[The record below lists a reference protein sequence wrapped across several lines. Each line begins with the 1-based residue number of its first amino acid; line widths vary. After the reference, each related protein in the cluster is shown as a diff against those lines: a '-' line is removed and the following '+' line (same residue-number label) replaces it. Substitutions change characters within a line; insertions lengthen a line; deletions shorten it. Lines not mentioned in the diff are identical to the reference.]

1 MLGAGGMGEVYRA
14 RDTRLKRDVA
24 IKILP
29 AAFAQDPDRIARL
42 QREAE
47 VLATLNHPNIAAVYG
62 FEETSAASGIVLELV
77 EGPTLA
83 DRLVHGPMPIDEAL
97 AIAKQI
103 ADALDAAH
111 EKSVIHRDLKPA
123 NIKVTPG
130 GKVKVLDF
138 GLAKMAEVVPG
149 HASSLSM
156 SPTLAVHET
165 SAGLILGTAGYMSPE
180 QARGRPVDRRSDIWS
195 FGCVLFEML
204 AGRPAFDTGETV
216 SDAVAAILTREPD
229 WNALPADLPSSIRR
243 LLRRCLEKDPA
254 RRLHHIVDARLE
266 IADATSA
273 SSADE
278 TVATLAVRPLWTRL
292 LPWAVA
298 GTAVVMSFA
307 LWMTS
312 GGRQSEFAPV
322 RRVELT
328 LPNGVELF
336 SGNRS
341 VAISPDGSRVAY
353 IGVNAG
359 TRRVYVRALDQFETT
374 GIQGSDSA
382 TACVFSPDGRSMAF
396 VALGGIIKTFSLS
409 SGLVNTV
416 TDGASFF
423 YGATWGEDGQIV
435 FVKSGELWQIPAS
448 GGTARQLTQLGGAQG
463 DTLHTQPMYLPG
475 GKSLLFAVAS
485 GDRRRIDAL
494 VLATGERRTVVDD
507 ATLPLY
513 ARSGHIVFFRNGEL
527 LAAPFDADRLAL
539 IGSPVQAV
547 EKLPVQLRGVPSMDI
562 SNSGTVAYA
571 PTTAVSRLVFV
582 SRQGAE
588 RPLNDVARN
597 YTNPRLSPDGTRLV
611 VQAGDLW
618 TQDLA
623 RSNFTRLAARD
634 AVINAFPTWFPDGR
648 RVIYRSPSG
657 LRIQD
662 AEGTGQP
669 QILSGTSDNDYPG
682 SFASDDALVIARST
696 QKTSLDIL
704 SLSLHDSTTVKP
716 LLMTP
721 AYEGGPRLSPDGKW
735 LAYVSDE
742 SGQNDVYLRP
752 YPAVDRRWTVSTQGG
767 TQPVW
772 NANGKEIFYRN
783 NDKMMVVELTSTP
796 DVKLSTPRLLFE
808 QRYAYG
814 VGITIANYDVTPD
827 GQNFIMVKDEV
838 TGGRL
843 NVIFNWFTELSRL
856 APTP

>member
-1 MLGAGGMGEVYRA
+1 MGEVYRA
-14 RDTRLKRDVA
+14 RDTKLKRDVA

-62 FEETSAASGIVLELV
+62 FEESAASTGIVLELV

-83 DRLVHGPMPIDEAL
+83 DRIVQGAMPLDEAL

-103 ADALDAAH
+103 ADGLDAAH
-111 EKSVIHRDLKPA
+111 DKNIIHRDLKPA

-130 GKVKVLDF
+130 GTVKVLDF
-138 GLAKMAEVVPG
+138 GLAKIAEIEPARG
-149 HASSLSM
+149 SSLTM
-156 SPTLAVHET
+156 SPTLAVQAT

-180 QARGRPVDRRSDIWS
+180 QARGKLVDRRSDIWS
-195 FGCVLFEML
+195 FGCVLYEML
-204 AGRPAFDTGETV
+204 TGRPVFDTGETV

-229 WNALPADLPSSIRR
+229 WSALPAQLPEAIHR
-243 LLRRCLEKDPA
+243 LLRRCLEKEPD
-254 RRLHHIVDARLE
+254 RRLHHIADARLE
-266 IADATSA
+266 IAEAIADPSSGKRLATIP
-273 SSADE
+273 
-278 TVATLAVRPLWTRL
+278 VRRAWMRV

-298 GTAVVMSFA
+298 AAALGVAGFVVWAS
-307 LWMTS
+307 S
-312 GGRQSEFAPV
+312 GSHSSAAAPV
-322 RRVELT
+322 RRLELT
-328 LPNGVELF
+328 LPIGVELF
-336 SGNRS
+336 AGTRS
-341 VAISPDGSRVAY
+341 VSVSPDGSRVAY

-359 TRRVYVRALDQFETT
+359 TRRVYVRALDQFEAAA
-374 GIQGSDSA
+374 IQGSDSA
-382 TACVFSPDGRSMAF
+382 TACLFSPDGRSIAF
-396 VALGGIIKTFSLS
+396 VANGGIIKTFSLS

-416 TDGASFF
+416 TDGANFF

-435 FVKSGELWQIPAS
+435 FVRSGALWQVPAT
-448 GGTARQLTQLGGAQG
+448 GGTARQLTKLGGAQG

-475 GKSLLFAVAS
+475 GKTLLFAVAS

-547 EKLPVQLRGVPSMDI
+547 EKLPAQLQGIPSIDI

-571 PTTAVSRLVFV
+571 PTTAVSRLVSV

-597 YTNPRLSPDGTRLV
+597 YSNPRLSPDGTRLV

-618 TQDLA
+618 IQDLA
-623 RSNFTRLAARD
+623 RSNFTRLASRD
-634 AVINAFPTWFPDGR
+634 AVINAFPTWLPDGR

-662 AEGTGQP
+662 TEGNGQA
-669 QILSGTSDNDYPG
+669 QILSGTSDYDYPG
-682 SFASDDALVIARST
+682 SFASDDTLVIARST

-704 SLSLHDSTTVKP
+704 SLSLHDSTNVKP
-716 LLMTP
+716 LLMTT

-752 YPAVDRRWTVSTQGG
+752 YPAVDRRWTVSTKGG
-767 TQPVW
+767 TQPMW

-783 NDKMMVVELTSTP
+783 NDKMMVVALTTTP

-827 GQNFIMVKDEV
+827 GQNFVMVKDEV

-843 NVIFNWFTELSRL
+843 NVVFDWFTELSRL
-856 APTP
+856 APRR